1 MTIQVN
7 VHEAKTH
14 LSKLLTRVC
23 AGEEVIISKSGNP
36 IARLIPWDEVKKNRV
51 PGLDKGLVSIPEDFD
66 GPLPPD
72 VLEAFES

>member
-23 AGEEVIISKSGNP
+23 AEEEVVISKSGKP
-36 IARLIPWDEVKKNRV
+36 IARLVPWDQEKKNRV
-51 PGLDKGLVSIPEDFD
+51 PGLDKGLVRIPDDFD
-66 GPLPPD
+66 EPLPAD
-72 VLEAFES
+72 VLESFER